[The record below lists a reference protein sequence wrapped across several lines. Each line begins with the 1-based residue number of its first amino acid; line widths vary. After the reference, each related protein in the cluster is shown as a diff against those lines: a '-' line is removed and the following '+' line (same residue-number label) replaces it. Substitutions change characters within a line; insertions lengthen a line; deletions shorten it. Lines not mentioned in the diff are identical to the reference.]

1 MEKSGKHFG
10 SATPGGYASPCRD
23 EGISVITKKYS
34 QFLLGDHRAFPE
46 DFTKF

>member
-23 EGISVITKKYS
+23 EGISAITKNIASFCSGIIAHSPRY
-34 QFLLGDHRAFPE
+34 
-46 DFTKF
+46 FTKF